1 MIYLQLLYYFILIG
15 ISAFGGGYA
24 AMPLIQYY
32 IVDKTHWID
41 MLQLADISSISQMTP
56 GPILLNA
63 ATFVGVKMAGVLGG
77 VLATLGS
84 VLPSFIFVLL
94 LSYLFKK
101 YKNIKWIQSIMKG
114 LKPAIVGLIGVATLT
129 LIMHSLF
136 YNSFS
141 EFNLMAMLSFTIVL
155 ILGLKTKLSTV
166 NLVLIGALIGLA
178 TYFIQ

>member
-1 MIYLQLLYYFILIG
+1 MIYLELLYYFILIG

-63 ATFVGVKMAGVLGG
+63 ATFVGVKMGGVLGG
-77 VLATLGS
+77 IVSTFGS
-84 VLPSFIFVLL
+84 VLPSLIFVLL
-94 LSYLFKK
+94 LSYLFRK
-101 YKNIKWIQSIMKG
+101 YKNIQWIQSIMKG
-114 LKPAIVGLIGVATLT
+114 LKPAIVGLIGVATIT

-136 YNSFS
+136 YNSLS
-141 EFNLMAMLSFTIVL
+141 EFNFMAMLSFGIIL